1 LTLTPLETAAFLF
14 TAVNVWLAAKEN
26 IWCWPTGIVSVIL
39 YFFVNYQ
46 AGLYANA
53 GLQVVYLI
61 LSIHGWYEW
70 LHGGVNRTEL
80 HISRTSSR
88 QWRWCML
95 AGIVLTGI
103 LMLVLRW
110 VEGAAQP
117 FWDASTTAFS
127 LVAQWMMNKKLVE
140 NWILWIIVDVIYVPL
155 YLYRELPLTSIL
167 YTGLTF
173 LALKG
178 YLDWKRSLASA

>member
-1 LTLTPLETAAFLF
+1 LTITPLESVAFLF
-14 TAVNVWLAAKEN
+14 IAANVWLAAKEN
-26 IWCWPTGIVSVIL
+26 IWCWPTGIVGVAL
-39 YFFVNYQ
+39 YFVVNYQ
-46 AGLYANA
+46 AGFYANA

-70 LHGGVNRTEL
+70 LHGGVNKTEL
-80 HISRTSSR
+80 HVSRTTR
-88 QWRWCML
+88 REWQWCMA
-95 AGIVLTGI
+95 AGIVLTGV
-103 LMLVLRW
+103 LMVVLRL

-127 LVAQWMMNKKLVE
+127 LVAQWMLNKKLVE
-140 NWILWIIVDVIYVPL
+140 NWILWIVVDVIYVPL
-155 YLYRELPLTSIL
+155 YFYRSLPLTAIL
-167 YTGLTF
+167 YIGLTV

>member
-1 LTLTPLETAAFLF
+1 LTITPLEAAAFVF

-26 IWCWPTGIVSVIL
+26 IWCWPTGIVSVVL
-39 YFFVNYQ
+39 YFFVFFK

-70 LHGGVNRTEL
+70 LHGGENKTEL
-80 HISRTSSR
+80 FVSRTPR
-88 QWRWCML
+88 KQWPL
-95 AGIVLTGI
+95 LIGAGVVLTG
-103 LMLVLRW
+103 LVMVALHW
-110 VEGAAQP
+110 IEGAAQP
-117 FWDASTTAFS
+117 FWDAATTAYS

-140 NWILWIIVDVIYVPL
+140 NWILWILVDVIYVPL
-155 YLYRELPLTSIL
+155 SFYRSLPLTAVL